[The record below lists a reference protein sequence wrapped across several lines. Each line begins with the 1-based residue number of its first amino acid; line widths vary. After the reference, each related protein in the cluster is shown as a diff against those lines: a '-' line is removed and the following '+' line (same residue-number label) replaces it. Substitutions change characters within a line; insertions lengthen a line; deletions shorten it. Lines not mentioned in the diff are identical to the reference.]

1 MTSGLFMPLVEKIAQ
16 DLKESMKAK
25 DEFRTSCLRMAKTA
39 LKNEQV
45 AKGHALN
52 DEEARTVL
60 LTMVRKGQDAAKE
73 FRAGNRESMALKEE
87 REVEILYEYLPK
99 QLGPDEI
106 ERILKEVIAEVSA
119 QGSKDL
125 GKVMKAVMP
134 RIAGKAQGKDVNEI
148 ARRLLG

>member
-1 MTSGLFMPLVEKIAQ
+1 MPLVEKIANE
-16 DLKESMKAK
+16 LKEAMKAR

-45 AKGHALN
+45 AKGHELN
-52 DEEARTVL
+52 DEEAQAVL
-60 LTMVRKGQDAAKE
+60 LTLIRKGQDAAKE

-87 REVEILYEYLPK
+87 REVGIFYEYLPK

-119 QGSKDL
+119 QGPKDL

-134 RIAGKAQGKDVNEI
+134 RVAGKAQGKEVNDI
-148 ARRLLG
+148 ARRLLN